1 MGGAFEG
8 QGRNVLRATARR
20 RPVADCF
27 DRTMKDY
34 GVGKF
39 ALRLRGK
46 FFENSTEVWSCYEVR
61 RVSLL
66 IG

>member
-1 MGGAFEG
+1 MGGEFEG

-39 ALRLRGK
+39 ALRLRVEFLKILQK
-46 FFENSTEVWSCYEVR
+46 FGAVTRLEGFRY
-61 RVSLL
+61 
-66 IG
+66 